1 MQGAR
6 RNRVAAVGIAIGL
19 ASTAMAGAADPELQE
34 QMEALQRGQEA
45 IQRQLA
51 LEEQIQE
58 LKSGQEAIRQELAE
72 IKRLLQAAPANAAA
86 RPAAGPNVAGVV
98 FDLGDNP
105 MKGSPEATL
114 TLVEFTD
121 YQCPYCGRYTQTTYP
136 QIVSEYVD
144 TGKLRYALL
153 DLPLETIHPQAFKAA
168 EASHCAAEQDKFWE
182 MHDRLFAN
190 QRTLEPWSA
199 HAEALE
205 LDTAAFDECM
215 STERHAA
222 AVRHDMSQAQKA
234 GATGTPSFVLAETDP
249 DDSTKVTGI
258 AFIRGAQPFD
268 AFKAAIDDALSAD
281 GS

>member
-1 MQGAR
+1 MQGAL
-6 RNRVAAVGIAIGL
+6 RNRVGAVGIAMGL
-19 ASTAMAGAADPELQE
+19 TLPAMAAASDPELQQ
-34 QMEALQRGQEA
+34 QMEALQRGQES
-45 IQRQLA
+45 IQRQIE
-51 LEEQIQE
+51 LERQIQE

-105 MKGSPEATL
+105 MKGSPEASL

-153 DLPLETIHPQAFKAA
+153 DLPLESIHPQAFKAA
-168 EASHCAAEQDKFWE
+168 EASHCAAEQDRFWE

-205 LDTAAFDECM
+205 LDTAAFEECM
-215 STERHAA
+215 SAERHAA

-249 DDSTKVTGI
+249 DDPKKVTGI

-268 AFKAAIDDALSAD
+268 AFKAAIDDALPAD